1 MLIGYARTSTVEQ
14 TAGFEAQQVELDKA
28 GCEKL
33 FMEQTS
39 SVARREQLDAALD
52 FCRADDT
59 LVVTKLDRL
68 ARSVAHLVE
77 VTKALDTKGAHLRI
91 LAMGMDTSTS
101 TGRLMLNVLGSVA
114 QFEREVMLER
124 QREGIAKAK
133 AEGRYK
139 GRVPTARRQ
148 AKEIV
153 ALKAEGLKAEDI
165 AERLGVGRS
174 SVFRIIKEQD
184 LGGSVIRPSTC
195 PKYLAPT
202 K

>member
-14 TAGFEAQQVELDKA
+14 QAGFEAQQRELEKVE
-28 GCEKL
+28 CEKV

-39 SVARREQLDAALD
+39 SVARREQLDTALD
-52 FCRADDT
+52 FCRENDT

-91 LAMGMDTSTS
+91 LDMGMDTSTS
-101 TGRLMLNVLGSVA
+101 TGRFMLNVLGSVA

-139 GRVPTARRQ
+139 GRAPTARRQ

-165 AERLGVGRS
+165 AEQLGVGRS
-174 SVFRIIKEQD
+174 SVFRILKEQA
-184 LGGSVIRPSTC
+184 SA
-195 PKYLAPT
+195 AP
-202 K
+202 

>member
-1 MLIGYARTSTVEQ
+1 MQVGYARTSTVDQ
-14 TAGFEAQQVELDKA
+14 VAGYEAQVVALEKA
-28 GCEKL
+28 GAEKL
-33 FMEQTS
+33 FKEQVS
-39 SVARREQLDAALD
+39 AVARHRPELEAAVD
-52 FCRADDT
+52 FCREGD
-59 LVVTKLDRL
+59 LMVVTKLDRL

-77 VTKALDTKGAHLRI
+77 VTKALDAKGAHLRI
-91 LAMGMDTSTS
+91 LDMGMDTSTS

-139 GRVPTARRQ
+139 GRAPTARRQ

-165 AERLGVGRS
+165 AEQLGVGRS
-174 SVFRIIKEQD
+174 SVFRILKEQA
-184 LGGSVIRPSTC
+184 SA
-195 PKYLAPT
+195 AP
-202 K
+202 

>member
-14 TAGFEAQQVELDKA
+14 KAGFEAQQVELGKA
-28 GCEKL
+28 GCEKV
-33 FMEQTS
+33 FSEQTS
-39 SVARREQLDAALD
+39 SVARREQLETALD
-52 FCRADDT
+52 FCREDDA

-77 VTKALDTKGAHLRI
+77 VTKALDAKGAHLRI
-91 LAMGMDTSTS
+91 LDMGMDTSTS

-133 AEGRYK
+133 AEGKYK
-139 GRVPTARRQ
+139 GRAPTARNK

-153 ALKAEGLKAEDI
+153 GLKAQGIKAEDI
-165 AERLGVGRS
+165 AEQLGVGRS
-174 SVFRIIKEQD
+174 SVFRIIKEQQ
-184 LGGSVIRPSTC
+184 GANP
-195 PKYLAPT
+195 
-202 K
+202 